1 MRGTPS
7 IDRRTRLIRW
17 NPRTVGALST
27 YGFVD
32 KRVRLA
38 LSLFLGF
45 IVSMFDLQ
53 LVIRI
58 IVVNFHFTN

>member
-1 MRGTPS
+1 MPFPPTES
-7 IDRRTRLIRW
+7 
-17 NPRTVGALST
+17 
-27 YGFVD
+27 VD
-32 KRVRLA
+32 ERVRLA

-58 IVVNFHFTN
+58 IVVNFNFTKFYKLKMISSNQVLGET